1 MTHELKPAEISAAER
16 WYLGSMN
23 DGLFIINTPPRP
35 SNDDVWHDR
44 PDGPSMVLNVTSLT
58 RQEAQSVVDAHNAYI
73 SAAKS
78 EPVAVKALEWRHY
91 PDAFPPMWVSQNA
104 PFGNYSIEEA
114 AGSDCPSYDVLNP
127 TMGVMVNCE
136 GLPEAK
142 AAAQADC
149 ESRIRSA
156 LASEP
161 ANG

>member
-1 MTHELKPAEISAAER
+1 MTHELKPCPFCGGNARLMRGSPGCVYVKCDGCQATSDDRFEAVAIAAWNR
-16 WYLGSMN
+16 RAL
-23 DGLFIINTPPRP
+23 
-35 SNDDVWHDR
+35 
-44 PDGPSMVLNVTSLT
+44 
-58 RQEAQSVVDAHNAYI
+58 

-78 EPVAVKALEWRHY
+78 EPLAVKALEWRHY

-142 AAAQADC
+142 AAAQADY